1 MEVKIILD
9 KYPPYL
15 SPNKFYEIKGQSQ
28 INTNSYFIESDWG
41 STTTVDISQIKF
53 LEEIRNE
60 KLDELLKL

>member
-1 MEVKIILD
+1 VEVKIILD